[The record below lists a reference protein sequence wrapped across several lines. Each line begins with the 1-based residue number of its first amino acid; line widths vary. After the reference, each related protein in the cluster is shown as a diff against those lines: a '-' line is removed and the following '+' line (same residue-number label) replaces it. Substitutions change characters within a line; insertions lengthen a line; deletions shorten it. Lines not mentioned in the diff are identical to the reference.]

1 MWEQTPER
9 WVYVNSEDHQFSPL
23 RVTFPFSD
31 HKNAQHLRN
40 RAHNGSSQALVFIS
54 SYCFKLF
61 QLQFTLTVS
70 KSCFTEH
77 SISLFY
83 SHQMW
88 DVKSGVD
95 TKEQAVFGS
104 LHTWFAVCWCAP
116 EFGKPLSH
124 WLNETNSSSVKA
136 LFIFL
141 WVQCSAC
148 IIKTCTTTTKANMT
162 QHVRPL
168 VIFTVKFNRNG

>member
-1 MWEQTPER
+1 MLTARTTSSVHCGWHFLSPTTRMPSIWETER
-9 WVYVNSEDHQFSPL
+9 I
-23 RVTFPFSD
+23 T
-31 HKNAQHLRN
+31 
-40 RAHNGSSQALVFIS
+40 GSSQALIFIS

-70 KSCFTEH
+70 KSCFTES
-77 SISLFY
+77 SISLFH

-95 TKEQAVFGS
+95 TKEQAVLCS

-124 WLNETNSSSVKA
+124 WLNETNSSIVKV

-141 WVQCSAC
+141 ATVLCLHYKNLHHHHHQSQHDS
-148 IIKTCTTTTKANMT
+148 TRKAASHFYG
-162 QHVRPL
+162 QV
-168 VIFTVKFNRNG
+168 

>member
-1 MWEQTPER
+1 MLTARTTSSVHCGWHFLSPTTRMPSIWETER
-9 WVYVNSEDHQFSPL
+9 I
-23 RVTFPFSD
+23 T
-31 HKNAQHLRN
+31 
-40 RAHNGSSQALVFIS
+40 GSSQALIFIS

-70 KSCFTEH
+70 KSCFTES
-77 SISLFY
+77 SISLFH

-95 TKEQAVFGS
+95 TKEQAVLCS

-116 EFGKPLSH
+116 EFGKQLSH
-124 WLNETNSSSVKA
+124 WLNETNSSIVKV

-141 WVQCSAC
+141 WVQSSAC
-148 IIKTCTTTTKANMT
+148 IIKTCTTTTTKANMT
-162 QHVRPL
+162 QHVRL
-168 VIFTVKFNRNG
+168 LIIFKVKFNRNG

>member
-1 MWEQTPER
+1 MLTARTTSSVHCGWHFLSPTTRMPSIWETER
-9 WVYVNSEDHQFSPL
+9 I
-23 RVTFPFSD
+23 T
-31 HKNAQHLRN
+31 
-40 RAHNGSSQALVFIS
+40 GSSQALIFIS

-70 KSCFTEH
+70 KSCFTES
-77 SISLFY
+77 SISLFH

-95 TKEQAVFGS
+95 TKEQAVLCS

-124 WLNETNSSSVKA
+124 WLNETNSSIVKV

-141 WVQCSAC
+141 ATVLCLHYKNLHHHHHHQSQHDS
-148 IIKTCTTTTKANMT
+148 TRKAASHFYG
-162 QHVRPL
+162 QV
-168 VIFTVKFNRNG
+168 

>member
-1 MWEQTPER
+1 MLTARTTSSVHCGWHFLSPTTRMPSIWETER
-9 WVYVNSEDHQFSPL
+9 I
-23 RVTFPFSD
+23 T
-31 HKNAQHLRN
+31 
-40 RAHNGSSQALVFIS
+40 GSSQALIFIS

-70 KSCFTEH
+70 KSCFTES
-77 SISLFY
+77 SISLFH

-95 TKEQAVFGS
+95 TKEQAVLCS

-116 EFGKPLSH
+116 VFGKPLSH
-124 WLNETNSSSVKA
+124 WLNETNSSIVKV

-141 WVQCSAC
+141 ATVLCLHYKNLHHHHHQSQHDS
-148 IIKTCTTTTKANMT
+148 TRKAASHFYG
-162 QHVRPL
+162 QV
-168 VIFTVKFNRNG
+168 